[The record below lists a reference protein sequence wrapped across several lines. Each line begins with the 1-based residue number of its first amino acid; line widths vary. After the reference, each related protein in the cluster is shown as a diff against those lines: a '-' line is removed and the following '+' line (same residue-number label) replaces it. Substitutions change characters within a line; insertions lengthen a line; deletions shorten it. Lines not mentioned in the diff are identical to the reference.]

1 MTRYL
6 KSDFHLH
13 TYHSD
18 NRDCMTPAEYVG
30 LARRFGYDVLGF
42 CDHHHNLTQA
52 AWAELRAEVQAETDA
67 APDLLLTT
75 GYEAT
80 WMTGHLCVLG
90 KQAFDGESIAAC
102 DHQMWSP
109 ANTRILAHPDN
120 NICAWRL
127 PLPVAVQGVEIINGG
142 QDPYAIYAG
151 SPCNGLATYQRYLL
165 LNHRVA
171 AIAQSDCHQ
180 RVVFGRAWTGIR
192 VEDGAPLDW
201 EVVQRAL
208 HAGHTF
214 AAIGDLPIHVWT
226 ENGIGPGD
234 GLDEPGV
241 DSICWEVPSGA
252 EVTIYI
258 ADRPVAYFA
267 AQSKAGEKT
276 SRHSYR
282 LRHNG
287 PHYLVVKRGLA
298 WAVSSPIWVSNQA
311 VNPAPLRTA
320 LTQHTV
326 VQRMVDDVRRQLD
339 WLCSL
344 QVAPEQTPY
353 PISYYVEWLQTLLPA
368 AWSEAD
374 PAFSGPGDPVDWA
387 VARLQAAQVML
398 TPILGDLCRTRYR
411 RPEHRAGKPRVLVA
425 PSSQLQTPPVSGSTY
440 RGVVDLPRE
449 WNAVQLTSAE
459 GVPIR
464 THASAIPGERDPLH
478 GYRSREQMNELVIW
492 LTRGE
497 IHEYVLR
504 NCQLSCEHE
513 EVRLIVDL
521 WPAALGYAPEP
532 NLAAA
537 QKLSTALA
545 DPTNSRFF
553 VHLRMPRRFTLLFAL
568 DETLSATLSGTHL
581 VLEAVPPTIKGK
593 KENENS
599 ENEHTLHFYQED
611 ALVHDPSADVL
622 VVQIT

>member
-1 MTRYL
+1 M
-6 KSDFHLH
+6 
-13 TYHSD
+13 
-18 NRDCMTPAEYVG
+18 
-30 LARRFGYDVLGF
+30 
-42 CDHHHNLTQA
+42 
-52 AWAELRAEVQAETDA
+52 
-67 APDLLLTT
+67 
-75 GYEAT
+75 
-80 WMTGHLCVLG
+80 
-90 KQAFDGESIAAC
+90 
-102 DHQMWSP
+102 
-109 ANTRILAHPDN
+109 
-120 NICAWRL
+120 
-127 PLPVAVQGVEIINGG
+127 
-142 QDPYAIYAG
+142 
-151 SPCNGLATYQRYLL
+151 
-165 LNHRVA
+165 
-171 AIAQSDCHQ
+171 
-180 RVVFGRAWTGIR
+180 TGIR

-326 VQRMVDDVRRQLD
+326 VQRMVDDVCRQLD

-387 VARLQAAQVML
+387 VARLQAAQAML

-478 GYRSREQMNELVIW
+478 GYRSREQMKELVIW

-497 IHEYVLR
+497 IHEYMLR
-504 NCQLSCEHE
+504 DCQLSCEHE